1 MAYPHKW
8 SPISYSYIGCCRLC
22 YFINSYFQCFFEN
35 KRGSNF
41 GFRLLVLYHKR
52 HFCRCRHHSNW
63 GSRHPIAA
71 HYSFIDPER
80 MKGCLCLCYFCM
92 YLVNVHFIDI
102 PHTFIPHFTL
112 HSAKKNPHQIFR
124 KLPLDNF
131 QHSAIRIPQNT
142 PSPLRIY
149 FHVDFCPLITT
160 LCLRPVRNDR
170 MTGST

>member
-1 MAYPHKW
+1 MYWANPVAW
-8 SPISYSYIGCCRLC
+8 QRQSQLQLRPIAVMIVSCKDHVRGLKNLISQASYVFLLKRSHVLHVTYMRH
-22 YFINSYFQCFFEN
+22 NS
-35 KRGSNF
+35 
-41 GFRLLVLYHKR
+41 
-52 HFCRCRHHSNW
+52 
-63 GSRHPIAA
+63 GSRI
-71 HYSFIDPER
+71 YGE
-80 MKGCLCLCYFCM
+80 
-92 YLVNVHFIDI
+92 YLANVHFIDI

-149 FHVDFCPLITT
+149 FHIDFCPLITT